1 MPAVLHPD
9 DISEWRSVDT
19 HWNWLY
25 IRATLIGGVTN
36 LQRFVVEF
44 GMAKLRSV
52 KRSSPKVYEFTVS
65 LVGTSPMVWRR
76 FLAHEIIN
84 LDELHML
91 IQMTMGWDASHLYE
105 FQIEKKKYASSEHAD
120 DPEAESAEDFALK
133 DVVEGARKFSYLYDF
148 GDRWIHE
155 IEITNVLEH
164 DPTRIYP
171 VCVAG
176 ENACPPENCGGP
188 LGFEELKE
196 VLSGKASEEKAD
208 CLEGLGGFYYPFS
221 FDPNFVNRYLL
232 WADSESAVDSDEFDV

>member
-65 LVGTSPMVWRR
+65 LVGTSLMVWRR

-84 LDELHML
+84 LDEL
-91 IQMTMGWDASHLYE
+91 D
-105 FQIEKKKYASSEHAD
+105 
-120 DPEAESAEDFALK
+120 
-133 DVVEGARKFSYLYDF
+133 
-148 GDRWIHE
+148 
-155 IEITNVLEH
+155 
-164 DPTRIYP
+164 
-171 VCVAG
+171 
-176 ENACPPENCGGP
+176 CG
-188 LGFEELKE
+188 
-196 VLSGKASEEKAD
+196 
-208 CLEGLGGFYYPFS
+208 
-221 FDPNFVNRYLL
+221 R
-232 WADSESAVDSDEFDV
+232 

>member
-1 MPAVLHPD
+1 MGECHDRMPAVLHPD

-44 GMAKLRSV
+44 GMAKLRS
-52 KRSSPKVYEFTVS
+52 
-65 LVGTSPMVWRR
+65 
-76 FLAHEIIN
+76 
-84 LDELHML
+84 
-91 IQMTMGWDASHLYE
+91 
-105 FQIEKKKYASSEHAD
+105 
-120 DPEAESAEDFALK
+120 AEDFALK
-133 DVVEGARKFSYLYDF
+133 NVVEGARKFSYLYDF

-196 VLSGKASEEKAD
+196 VLAGKASEEKAD

-232 WADSESAVDSDEFDV
+232 WADSEPGDDSDEFDV